1 MVALILKIFLIS
13 NMGGT
18 RIFEVG
24 AARGQSGGHRGQTK
38 IVVIELL
45 TDEN

>member
-1 MVALILKIFLIS
+1 VPVVRKYFKVD
-13 NMGGT
+13 MGGT

-24 AARGQSGGHRGQTK
+24 GQRGEGIGGQTK
-38 IVVIELL
+38 IVVIGLL

>member
-1 MVALILKIFLIS
+1 M
-13 NMGGT
+13 NMTMGGT

-24 AARGQSGGHRGQTK
+24 GQRGSKAEGIRGQTK
-38 IVVIELL
+38 IVVIGLL